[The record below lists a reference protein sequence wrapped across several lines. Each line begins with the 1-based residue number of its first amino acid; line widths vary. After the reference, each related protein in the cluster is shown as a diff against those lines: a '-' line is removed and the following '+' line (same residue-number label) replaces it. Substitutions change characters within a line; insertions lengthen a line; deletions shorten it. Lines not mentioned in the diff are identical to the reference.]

1 MQIERTVVFLIS
13 VGLASAAT
21 PEGMAAGS
29 EEVAFEIHGQPVSGT
44 PIAIPPFISI
54 EGASSVRAREISSI
68 VNLDVSFSGDFF
80 VFEDMRYP
88 ASFTHMP
95 ENPLQIQFGSWASL
109 GARYLVHGLYLEDRD
124 KFSVRWRL
132 FDTRG
137 RRQIMGYE
145 YRGARDMARSVAH
158 RIADDIVQTLTG
170 KNGISRTRM
179 AFVCKTGAFKEIWVS
194 DWDGHNPKQLTTHR
208 SITACPEWS
217 PDGKSIAYTS
227 YGDNNPD
234 LYTVQ
239 ITGGAPR
246 RISRFQGLNIAP
258 TWAPQLGRIALTLSK
273 DGNTE
278 IYLTDFLSGMF
289 KRITRHRALDSS
301 PTFSPD
307 GTQIAFVSTRS
318 GSPQIW
324 ATNLDGTSL
333 RRLSYQGGQS
343 YDPAWSPQGD
353 RIAYVVETAGQGLEI
368 YVMDANG
375 RNATRLTDSPGT
387 NEGPSWSPDG
397 RHLAF
402 CSNRTG
408 RHEVFIMKD
417 DGWGQR
423 QITQLP
429 GPCNSPDWSPYF
441 VAQQ

>member
-1 MQIERTVVFLIS
+1 MRIKRSVVFIVS
-13 VGLASAAT
+13 AAIAVAAT
-21 PEGMAAGS
+21 PGGVATDS
-29 EEVAFEIHGQPVSGT
+29 EVTFEIHGVPVTGT
-44 PIAIPPFISI
+44 PIAIPPFMGVG
-54 EGASSVRAREISSI
+54 GASSARAREISSI
-68 VNLDVSFSGDFF
+68 INLDVSFSGDFF

-88 ASFTHMP
+88 ASFTQMP

-109 GARYLVHGLYLEDRD
+109 GARYLVHGLYFEDQD
-124 KFSVRWRL
+124 KISVRWRL

-137 RRQIMGYE
+137 RRQIVGYE
-145 YRGARDMARSVAH
+145 YRGTRDMARSVAH
-158 RIADDIVQTLTG
+158 RIADDIVRTLTG

-179 AFVCKTGAFKEIWVS
+179 AFVCQTGAAKEIWIS
-194 DWDGHNPKQLTTHR
+194 DWDGHNPRQLTTHR
-208 SITACPEWS
+208 SITVCPEWS

-239 ITGGAPR
+239 VTGGTPR

-258 TWAPQLGRIALTLSK
+258 AWSPQPGRIALTLSK

-278 IYLTDFLSGMF
+278 LYLTDLLSGTF

-301 PTFSPD
+301 PTFSSD

-324 ATNLDGTSL
+324 VTDLDGSSL
-333 RRLSYQGGQS
+333 RRLSYQGGRS

-353 RIAYVVETAGQGLEI
+353 RIAYAVDTAGQGLEI

-387 NEGPSWSPDG
+387 NEAPSWSPDG

-402 CSNRTG
+402 CSSRTG

-417 DGWGQR
+417 DGSGQR
-423 QITQLP
+423 QITHLP
-429 GPCNSPDWSPYF
+429 GPCSSPDWSPYF